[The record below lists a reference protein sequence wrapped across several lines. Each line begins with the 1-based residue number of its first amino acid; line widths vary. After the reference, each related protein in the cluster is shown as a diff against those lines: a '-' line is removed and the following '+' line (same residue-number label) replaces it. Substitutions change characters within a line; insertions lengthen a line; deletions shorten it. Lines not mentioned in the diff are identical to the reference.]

1 MTLVEIVANSG
12 AMATKVADHEP
23 ILLTYKQLAAK
34 IQFSYGRVRRLAS
47 IGFLD
52 ERGLTYVMGIAA
64 RRLGH
69 LPAHRR
75 GAAAHAQARHQKGIR
90 KTNGR

>member
-1 MTLVEIVANSG
+1 
-12 AMATKVADHEP
+12 MASMQAIKIPDHEP

-52 ERGLTYVMGIAA
+52 ERGLTYVMGSPRVDWVIFPP
-64 RRLGH
+64 H
-69 LPAHRR
+69 SV
-75 GAAAHAQARHQKGIR
+75 
-90 KTNGR
+90 